1 MDTSFTDSPT
11 WIKKMKKRF
20 TLLDVDKNGV
30 VDTDDVA
37 IVAKNLAAYRN
48 QGSDEENHY
57 FHVIKDTSLVDEKGV
72 TEDEFIER
80 AKKFVSQPD
89 AKERVKVLVDAL
101 FNIMDDNKDGLIS
114 YEEFL
119 DFYKSFNVPPDAIDM
134 IFKDADANGD
144 GVIDYSETYEIS
156 AKFYFTA

>member
-1 MDTSFTDSPT
+1 
-11 WIKKMKKRF
+11 MKTRF

-30 VDTDDVA
+30 VDTEDVA
-37 IVAKNLAAYRN
+37 IVAKNLAAYRK
-48 QGSDEENHY
+48 QGSDEEKHY
-57 FHVIKDTSLVDEKGV
+57 FQVIKDTSLVDEKGV
-72 TEDEFIER
+72 SEEEFVER
-80 AKKFVSQPD
+80 AKNFVSQPD

-119 DFYKSFNVPPDAIDM
+119 DFYKSFNVPQEAIDM

-156 AKFYFTA
+156 AKFYFSA